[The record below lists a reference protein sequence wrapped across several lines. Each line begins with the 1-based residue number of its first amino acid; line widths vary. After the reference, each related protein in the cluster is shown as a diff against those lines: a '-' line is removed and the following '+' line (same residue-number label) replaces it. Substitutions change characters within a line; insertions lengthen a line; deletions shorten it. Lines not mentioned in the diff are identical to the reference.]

1 MMMAMESP
9 IAPLTDREFGLFQR
23 FIEQAAGIALSPAK
37 KPLVSG
43 RLSKRLHHHR
53 IGNFGDYFQL
63 IAGGE
68 APEET
73 QLAIDL
79 LTTNETY
86 FFREIQHFE
95 LLRKL
100 AAAPRTARAAERP
113 WRVWSAAC
121 ATGEEAYSIAM
132 VLADAMP
139 GAEWEVVASDISVR
153 VLATA
158 RTGHYPL
165 VRAQHV
171 PPGYLQRYCLKG
183 QGPEEG
189 TLLVS
194 RVLRERVEF
203 MRLNLNAPVLPAL
216 DKFDVIFL
224 RNVLIYFGPEVRRQ
238 VIGRVLELLRPGGYL
253 FIGHAE
259 SLHDCLGPIR
269 TEGPS
274 VYRKV

>member
-1 MMMAMESP
+1 MSGMESP

-23 FIEQAAGIALSPAK
+23 FIEQAAGIALSSAK

-43 RLSKRLHHHR
+43 RLSKRLHHHQ
-53 IGNFGDYFQL
+53 IVSFSDYFKL
-63 IAGGE
+63 ISGGT
-68 APEET
+68 APDET

-86 FFREIQHFE
+86 FFREMQHFDM
-95 LLRKL
+95 LRKL
-100 AAAPRTARAAERP
+100 AATPRATRRP

-139 GAEWEVVASDISVR
+139 GAEWEVVASDISAR

-158 RTGHYPL
+158 RHAHYPM
-165 VRAQHV
+165 VRAQHI
-171 PPGYLQRYCLKG
+171 PPAYLQRYCLKG
-183 QGPEEG
+183 FGPEEG
-189 TLLVS
+189 TMLVS
-194 RVLRERVEF
+194 RALRERVDF
-203 MRLNLNAPVLPAL
+203 LRVNLNAPSLPAL

-224 RNVLIYFGPEVRRQ
+224 RNVLIYFSPEVRRH
-238 VIGRVLELLRPGGYL
+238 VVSRVLELLRPGGYL

-269 TEGPS
+269 AEGPS